1 MGAYICDLELELEV
15 AFFEFKIMWCS
26 GSLDWIAEP
35 TYTGNDVVERPR
47 VLQRYSLTIGQV
59 VPKPIQ
65 MRFVR
70 ARSLISSI
78 LMSILND
85 SGI

>member
-1 MGAYICDLELELEV
+1 MSIKILSMGAYICDLELELEV

-47 VLQRYSLTIGQV
+47 VLQ
-59 VPKPIQ
+59 
-65 MRFVR
+65 
-70 ARSLISSI
+70 
-78 LMSILND
+78 
-85 SGI
+85 